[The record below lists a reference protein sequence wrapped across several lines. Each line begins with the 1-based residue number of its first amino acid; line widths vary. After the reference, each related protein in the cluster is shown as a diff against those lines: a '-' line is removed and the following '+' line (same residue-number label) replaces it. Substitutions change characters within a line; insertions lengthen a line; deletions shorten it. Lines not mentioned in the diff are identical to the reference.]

1 MSFSP
6 RTLAAV
12 ALGGATGSLLRWGVE
27 VALPA
32 APGAVPWSTLL
43 VNVVGSALLGATVV
57 LLGQG
62 ALWAGRRA
70 FLTTGL
76 LGGFTTFSTYAVQAA
91 VLVGQ
96 TPVVAVVYA
105 LLTPVTCVGAAY
117 LAAAGVRRHVAGR

>member
-1 MSFSP
+1 MSLTP

-27 VALPA
+27 AALPPS
-32 APGAVPWSTLL
+32 PGTVPWATLL
-43 VNVVGSALLGATVV
+43 VNVVGSALLGAAIV
-57 LLGQG
+57 LLGRG

-91 VLVGQ
+91 VLLDQAPG
-96 TPVVAVVYA
+96 VAVVYTV
-105 LLTPVTCVGAAY
+105 LTPVTCVGAAA
-117 LAAAGVRRHVAGR
+117 LAAAAVRGHVGGP